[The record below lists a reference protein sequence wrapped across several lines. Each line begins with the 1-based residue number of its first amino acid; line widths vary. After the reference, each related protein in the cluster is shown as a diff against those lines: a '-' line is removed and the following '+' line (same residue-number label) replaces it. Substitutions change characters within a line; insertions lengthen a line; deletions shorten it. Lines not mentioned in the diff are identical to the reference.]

1 MIKELIIKFS
11 ISLLVLFFLSC
22 CVPSKY
28 LSEVESERD
37 NCKTESKE
45 LWTENEKLTVA
56 VTELQADLEQ
66 AKAAKERMELQGLEN
81 AEELK
86 TLKTRYEQ
94 LRKRYEEL
102 DEAHKALISG
112 SDAETRSLM
121 GRLENTQKDLYQRE
135 DQLNQMQ
142 SQLEKDRA
150 ELNTLNSELQK
161 QNTQLLKLQAMLE
174 KKDKEAEALKQKL
187 SAALLGFENQGLT
200 ITKKNGKVYVSL
212 DEKLLFS
219 SGSTQVDARGIEAL
233 KKLAHVL
240 EQNKDINIMIEGHTD
255 DVPVITGS
263 KFIDNWD
270 LSVQRATA
278 IIRILLDGTNIDP
291 KRLTASGRGE
301 FIPVDPGKTSAAR
314 QKNRRTEIILAPNL
328 DEVYELLK

>member
-1 MIKELIIKFS
+1 MRELTIKFS
-11 ISLLVLFFLSC
+11 ILFLVLFFLSY
-22 CVPSKY
+22 CVPPKY
-28 LSEVESERD
+28 ASEIESERD

-56 VTELQADLEQ
+56 VTELEADLEQ
-66 AKAAKERMELQGLEN
+66 TKAAKERMKLQGQEN

-86 TLKTRYEQ
+86 TLKTRYQQ
-94 LRKRYEEL
+94 LTKRYEEL
-102 DEAHKALISG
+102 EKAHKALISG
-112 SDAETRSLM
+112 SDIETRSLM

-142 SQLEKDRA
+142 SQLEIDRA
-150 ELNTLNSELQK
+150 ELNTLNNELQK
-161 QNTQLLKLQAMLE
+161 QNAQLIKLQTMLE

-187 SAALLGFENQGLT
+187 SSALMGFENQGLT
-200 ITKKNGKVYVSL
+200 ITKKNGKVYISL

-240 EQNKDINIMIEGHTD
+240 EQNRDINIMIEGHTD
-255 DVPVITGS
+255 DVPVISGS

-278 IIRILLDGTNIDP
+278 IIRILLDGTHIDP

-301 FIPVDPGKTSAAR
+301 FIPIDPGKTSAAR

-328 DEVYELLK
+328 DEVYELLE

>member
-1 MIKELIIKFS
+1 MV
-11 ISLLVLFFLSC
+11 LLSN
-22 CVPSKY
+22 CVPPKY
-28 LSEVESERD
+28 VSEVESERD
-37 NCKTESKE
+37 KCKTESKE

-56 VTELQADLEQ
+56 VTELEADLEQ
-66 AKAAKERMELQGLEN
+66 AKAAKDRMELQGLRN
-81 AEELK
+81 TEELK
-86 TLKTRYEQ
+86 ALKTRYEQ
-94 LRKRYEEL
+94 LNRRYEEL
-102 DEAHKALISG
+102 EEAHEALISG

-142 SQLEKDRA
+142 LQLEKDRA
-150 ELNTLNSELQK
+150 ELNTLNNELQK
-161 QNTQLLKLQAMLE
+161 QNAQLIKLQTMLE

-187 SAALLGFENQGLT
+187 SSALMGFENRGLT
-200 ITKKNGKVYVSL
+200 ITKRNGKVYISL
-212 DEKLLFS
+212 DEKLLFN
-219 SGSTQVDARGIEAL
+219 SGSTQVDSRGVEAL
-233 KKLAHVL
+233 KKLAYVL
-240 EQNKDINIMIEGHTD
+240 EQNKNINIMIEGHTD
-255 DVPVITGS
+255 DVPVIAGS

-301 FIPVDPGKTSAAR
+301 FISVDPGKTSAAR

-328 DEVYELLK
+328 DEVYELLE

>member
-1 MIKELIIKFS
+1 MRELIIKVS
-11 ISLLVLFFLSC
+11 IPLLVLFIPSC
-22 CVPSKY
+22 CVPPKY
-28 LSEVESERD
+28 VSEVESERD

-66 AKAAKERMELQGLEN
+66 AKAAKERMESQGLEN

-86 TLKTRYEQ
+86 TIKTRYEQ
-94 LRKRYEEL
+94 LSKRCEEL
-102 DEAHKALISG
+102 EEAHKALISG

-150 ELNTLNSELQK
+150 ELNSLNNELQK
-161 QNTQLLKLQAMLE
+161 QNAQLIKLQTMLE

-187 SAALLGFENQGLT
+187 SAALMGFENKGLT

-212 DEKLLFS
+212 DEKLLFK

-255 DVPVITGS
+255 DVPVIAGS

-328 DEVYELLK
+328 DEVYELLE